1 MSRRAIAFLAIALAL
16 IAVLAVP
23 AAGIAASG
31 GGGLAPS
38 GSSNST
44 NAGSSSP
51 AAQSQPGNTTV
62 SASGNGMTIVTAAS
76 AFLSNQVRFTGSV
89 PRADSGDTIEIQR
102 NGHET
107 GWQWASTAQATVASD
122 GSFSVLWRANHIGR
136 FAIRAVIAG
145 SAPRGAPASPTLTVT
160 VYRSSLATIYGP
172 GFLGPQ
178 DGLRPG
184 VAQDHGGSGQPDA
197 EVRDAGGDLLA
208 RPHDHGAGDRP
219 RALRPRSRLGP
230 HDGHGQGAPDQRHD
244 FDRRRL
250 TPVPRLIGPGWPA
263 LRDPG

>member
-1 MSRRAIAFLAIALAL
+1 VSRRAIAFLAIALAL

-51 AAQSQPGNTTV
+51 AAQSQSGNTTV

-136 FAIRAVIAG
+136 FAIRAVIAS

-172 GFLGPQ
+172 GFWGHKTACGQ
-178 DGLRPG
+178 VLRKTTVG
-184 VAQDHGGSGQPDA
+184 VANRTLKCGTPVAIYWHGRTITVPVIDRGPYA
-197 EVRDAGGDLLA
+197 
-208 RPHDHGAGDRP
+208 HGADWDLTMATAK
-219 RALRPRSRLGP
+219 ALRISGTTTI
-230 HDGHGQGAPDQRHD
+230 GAVSLPS
-244 FDRRRL
+244 
-250 TPVPRLIGPGWPA
+250 PG
-263 LRDPG
+263 